1 MSRTR
6 RPLDGA
12 VLDLTRQR
20 GVVTRLELAEDLGVT
35 PATITNVVKR
45 LLAGALLVERGHSA
59 STGGKR
65 RTLLQLNPASRYA
78 VGLSFDRVRMTI
90 ALTDFAGALVG
101 QAVTPMPAEGE
112 LEQVI
117 DDRLSRA
124 LRAVGIAPDSVA
136 GVGIADAPGGAAP
149 WPPPTDP
156 DPSLGGRFQSAAT
169 PIGATVQRI
178 RAAAGRPV
186 VVRDE
191 ATCAA
196 MGELWTGSMGAEARF
211 ATVYLSDQ
219 ISAGLVLNGRAQDPV
234 PRGSLGHMSIDRDG
248 PPCPCG
254 ARGCVDVLAAPAA
267 VVAHVLT
274 NGAHAARLGLVGSPA
289 HLAADYSRIA
299 RGAVQGDRTCVAAIT
314 DAAAALAVGI
324 ANLVTVLGLEQIF
337 LSGPGFTE
345 AGGIYERVIADWLA
359 QVHRPGTPPVTVTLS
374 ALDLEAAAI
383 GAAALVLQASLA
395 D

>member
-45 LLAGALLVERGHSA
+45 LLAGDLLVERGHSA

-78 VGLSFDRVRMTI
+78 VGLSFNQVKMTI

-101 QAVTPMPAEGE
+101 QAVTPMPTGGE

-117 DDRLSRA
+117 DDRLTRA
-124 LRAVGIAPDSVA
+124 LRAVGIAPDAVA
-136 GVGIADAPGGAAP
+136 GVGIADASGGTAP
-149 WPPPTDP
+149 WL
-156 DPSLGGRFQSAAT
+156 PSDEAAST
-169 PIGATVQRI
+169 LITQTVRRI
-178 RAAAGRPV
+178 RAVAGRPV

-196 MGELWTGSMGAEARF
+196 MGELWTGSMGGEARF

-254 ARGCVDVLAAPAA
+254 ARGCVDVLASPAA

-274 NGAHAARLGLVGSPA
+274 NSAHAARLGLAGDPA
-289 HLAADYSRIA
+289 HLAADFNRIA
-299 RGAVQGDRTCVAAIT
+299 RSAVQGDRTCVAAIT
-314 DAAAALAVGI
+314 DAASALAVGI

-345 AGGIYERVIADWLA
+345 AGGIYERVIADWLT
-359 QVHRPGTPPVTVTLS
+359 QVHRPGTPPVAVALS
-374 ALDLEAAAI
+374 ALDLESAAI
-383 GAAALVLQASLA
+383 GAAALVLQASLS

>member
-45 LLAGALLVERGHSA
+45 LLAGELLVEKGHSA

-78 VGLSFDRVRMTI
+78 VGLSYDRARMTI
-90 ALTDFAGALVG
+90 AVTDFAGALVG
-101 QAVTPMPAEGE
+101 QAVTPMPADGE
-112 LEQVI
+112 LEEVI
-117 DDRLSRA
+117 DDRLTRT
-124 LRAVGIAPDSVA
+124 LRAVGIAPDAVA
-136 GVGIADAPGGAAP
+136 GVGIADAPSGAAR
-149 WPPPTDP
+149 WQPPN
-156 DPSLGGRFQSAAT
+156 GAAST
-169 PIGATVQRI
+169 LISQTVQRI
-178 RAAAGRPV
+178 RVAAGRPV
-186 VVRDE
+186 AVRDE

-196 MGELWTGSMGAEARF
+196 MGELWIGSMGDATRF
-211 ATVYLSDQ
+211 ATIYLSDQ
-219 ISAGLVLNGRAQDPV
+219 ISAGLVLDGRAQDSV

-254 ARGCVDVLAAPAA
+254 ARGCVDVLASPET

-274 NGAHAARLGLVGSPA
+274 NGAHAARLGLAGGPA
-289 HLAADYSRIA
+289 NLVADFNRIA

-314 DAAAALAVGI
+314 DAASALAVGI
-324 ANLVTVLGLEQIF
+324 ANLVTVLGLERIF

-374 ALDLEAAAI
+374 ALDLEAASI
-383 GAAALVLQASLA
+383 GAAALVLQASLS

>member
-1 MSRTR
+1 MSRSR

-45 LLAGALLVERGHSA
+45 LLAGDLLVERGHSA

-78 VGLSFDRVRMTI
+78 VGLSFNRVKMTI

-101 QAVTPMPAEGE
+101 QAVTPMPADGE

-117 DDRLSRA
+117 DDRLTRA
-124 LRAVGIAPDSVA
+124 LRAVGIAPEAVA
-136 GVGIADAPGGAAP
+136 GVGIADAPNGVAP
-149 WPPPTDP
+149 WLPPNDTA
-156 DPSLGGRFQSAAT
+156 STLITQ
-169 PIGATVQRI
+169 TVQRI

-186 VVRDE
+186 LVRDE

-254 ARGCVDVLAAPAA
+254 ARGCVDVLASPAA

-274 NGAHAARLGLVGSPA
+274 NSAHAARLGLAGGPA
-289 HLAADYSRIA
+289 NLAADFQRIA
-299 RGAVQGDRTCVAAIT
+299 RGAVQGDRTCVAAVT

-345 AGGIYERVIADWLA
+345 AGGIYERVIAVWLG
-359 QVHRPGTPPVTVTLS
+359 QVHRPGTPPVSVTLS

-383 GAAALVLQASLA
+383 GAAALVLQASVTE
-395 D
+395 

>member
-20 GVVTRLELAEDLGVT
+20 GVITRLELAEDLGVT

-45 LLAGALLVERGHSA
+45 LLAGDLLVERGHSA

-78 VGLSFDRVRMTI
+78 VGLSFNRVKMTI
-90 ALTDFAGALVG
+90 ALTDFAGTLVG
-101 QAVTPMPAEGE
+101 QAVTPMPSGGQ

-117 DDRLSRA
+117 DDRLTRA
-124 LRAVGIAPDSVA
+124 LRAVGIAPEAVA

-149 WPPPTDP
+149 WL
-156 DPSLGGRFQSAAT
+156 PSDDTASTLITQ
-169 PIGATVQRI
+169 TVQRI

-196 MGELWTGSMGAEARF
+196 MGELWTGSMGSEARF

-219 ISAGLVLNGRAQDPV
+219 ISAGLVLNGRAPDPV

-254 ARGCVDVLAAPAA
+254 ARGCVDVLASPAA

-274 NGAHAARLGLVGSPA
+274 NSAHAARLGLAGDPA
-289 HLAADYSRIA
+289 HLAADFNRIA
-299 RGAVQGDRTCVAAIT
+299 RSAVQGDRTCVAAIT
-314 DAAAALAVGI
+314 DAASALAVGI

-345 AGGIYERVIADWLA
+345 AGGIYERVIADWLT
-359 QVHRPGTPPVTVTLS
+359 QVHRPGTPPVAVALS
-374 ALDLEAAAI
+374 TLDLEAAAI
-383 GAAALVLQASLA
+383 GAAALVLQASLS

>member
-1 MSRTR
+1 MNRNR

-78 VGLSFDRVRMTI
+78 VGLSFNRVKMTI

-101 QAVTPMPAEGE
+101 QAVTPMPADGE

-117 DDRLSRA
+117 DDRLTRA
-124 LRAVGIAPDSVA
+124 LRAVGIAPEAVA
-136 GVGIADAPGGAAP
+136 GVGIADAPSGAAP
-149 WPPPTDP
+149 WLPADDTA
-156 DPSLGGRFQSAAT
+156 STLISQ
-169 PIGATVQRI
+169 TVQRI

-196 MGELWTGSMGAEARF
+196 MGELWTGSMGSEARF

-254 ARGCVDVLAAPAA
+254 ARGCVDVLASPAA

-274 NGAHAARLGLVGSPA
+274 NSAHAARLGLLGGPA
-289 HLAADYSRIA
+289 DLAADYTRIA

-314 DAAAALAVGI
+314 DAASALAVGI
-324 ANLVTVLGLEQIF
+324 ANLVAVLGLQQIF

-345 AGGIYERVIADWLA
+345 AGGIYERVIADWLT

-383 GAAALVLQASLA
+383 GAAALVLQASLS

>member
-1 MSRTR
+1 MSGASRKSLR
-6 RPLDGA
+6 GRPLDGA

-20 GVVTRLELAEDLGVT
+20 GVTTRLELAEDLGVT

-45 LLAGALLVERGHSA
+45 LLAGDLLVEKGHSA

-65 RTLLQLNPASRYA
+65 RSLLQLNPASRYA
-78 VGLSFDRVRMTI
+78 VGLSFDRVKMTI
-90 ALTDFAGALVG
+90 ALTDFAGTLVG
-101 QAVTPMPAEGE
+101 HAVTPMPAEGE
-112 LEQVI
+112 LERVI

-124 LRAVGIAPDSVA
+124 LRAVGIAAHSVA
-136 GVGIADAPGGAAP
+136 GVGIADSPRG
-149 WPPPTDP
+149 
-156 DPSLGGRFQSAAT
+156 AT
-169 PIGATVQRI
+169 PWLPPDDVASSLISQTVQRI

-186 VVRDE
+186 VLRDE

-196 MGELWTGSMGAEARF
+196 MGELWTGSMGDNARF

-219 ISAGLVLNGRAQDPV
+219 ISAGLVLNGRAHDVV

-254 ARGCVDVLAAPAA
+254 ARGCVDVLASPAA

-274 NGAHAARLGLVGSPA
+274 NSAHAVRLGLDGSPQN
-289 HLAADYSRIA
+289 LASDFNRIA
-299 RGAVQGDRTCVAAIT
+299 RAAMLGDRTCLAAIT
-314 DAAAALAVGI
+314 DSAAALAVGI
-324 ANLVTVLGLEQIF
+324 ANLVTVLGLEQIY

-345 AGGIYERVIADWLA
+345 AGGIYERVIAGWLT
-359 QVHRPGTPPVTVTLS
+359 QVHRTGTPPVTVTLS
-374 ALDLEAAAI
+374 ALDLSSAAI

-395 D
+395 A